1 MGLRDLDEGDIYIC
15 GEKPGSVESGVPG
28 KRVGY
33 MPQEVALNAEFTI
46 REVLHYFGKIYG
58 MSRKQVEDRRK
69 YLVEL
74 LHLDTCKGT
83 LRDMR

>member
-1 MGLRDLDEGDIYIC
+1 MELNAGQIYIY
-15 GEKPGSVESGVPG
+15 GGTPGTPESGVPG

-33 MPQEVALNAEFTI
+33 MPQEIALNSEFTI
-46 REVLHYFGKIYG
+46 KEVLQYFGRIYG
-58 MSRKQVEDRRK
+58 MTVGEVEVRRK

-74 LHLDTCKGT
+74 LRLETCKGP